1 MKRKLEVECMSL
13 GDLSK
18 MTITFYK
25 CGCWIQTKERPSY
38 TELMFMKF
46 MKRLR
51 LPHPRSRH
59 RIILDSYL
67 WQYHLA
73 HFQILGHSH
82 IPPPLSTV
90 QVQ

>member
-1 MKRKLEVECMSL
+1 MHQSRRS
-13 GDLSK
+13 LSK

-59 RIILDSYL
+59 RIIVDSYL
-67 WQYHLA
+67 CIKHELEQKEEAMKEWEERM
-73 HFQILGHSH
+73 SNE
-82 IPPPLSTV
+82 
-90 QVQ
+90 